1 MSDVKYKH
9 ILYCSLISYRDAKE
23 ALESLQQKRDGEL
36 LREMTTDSL
45 RNLRDDGE
53 NIISSNMEW
62 PGQKAAEQEQKI
74 LEEEGHIPSD
84 FSDATTEDDIDLSKL
99 TPAQRRQYLAEKER
113 RRKEREKRRREKYGD
128 KYDEIMKKKNAKK
141 YEELA
146 QKIAGR
152 DAEEQKRKEE
162 REKEKDRLGVRR
174 RSSNASSISRPG
186 GRPRSMV
193 TYDKG
198 PPRDLGHDSKRDNR
212 EIGLAHDDWAP
223 RDRRPR
229 KGSDASESS
238 DAPPKLH
245 RETTMLKPLPTITQ
259 GKIYEDDKNST
270 LTSRTSKSYKRM
282 TDDEEDR
289 VSDKVE
295 KSNKEETDGENEAR
309 RLFEVGPDGKIRLK
323 GKKIDL
329 SKLSLDDLRALGI
342 DPNLSA
348 KEIAK
353 QLKKLFGDDIQVSQ
367 GDVVIGTKGIGDY
380 SREVSDNTLAR
391 DPNLDVDSLTGVRR
405 VNVIMRR
412 GGAALQQHLEK
423 VISLSRLVDKYA
435 KDLDERDADID
446 FLSHYRL
453 VEKSKLDTYARAFVV
468 EDSDL
473 DTVLKCNEA
482 KVALDGVP
490 SIQHITNKQMEYV
503 LKVLK
508 IDEATL
514 VTFRMFAVVTALCER
529 VTHMDS
535 LSQRL
540 LEICNLADI
549 ERKLDL
555 YKAMFYTNTES
566 DRDSNFITSESLK
579 IELIAG
585 GLNWKQQQYI
595 MEKMEP
601 NDFGDISFLDYM
613 CYIPLFLSMHDNI
626 CYNPLDMS
634 NEKYTQP
641 PRERPPSVQRDMNP
655 LGNKLTKQSAYQ
667 VRKRAMEMMQ
677 ATNSNAVQ
685 VSKSY
690 MDILNKYKTERYTR
704 LKKFEDQRFTSMKLK
719 EKSSSLDSK
728 SDMIY

>member
-1 MSDVKYKH
+1 MTIVVISDDKTSSRISNPYKRA
-9 ILYCSLISYRDAKE
+9 S
-23 ALESLQQKRDGEL
+23 
-36 LREMTTDSL
+36 
-45 RNLRDDGE
+45 DD
-53 NIISSNMEW
+53 
-62 PGQKAAEQEQKI
+62 
-74 LEEEGHIPSD
+74 EEEESVSD
-84 FSDATTEDDIDLSKL
+84 KANKDKTEESEQL
-99 TPAQRRQYLAEKER
+99 T
-113 RRKEREKRRREKYGD
+113 
-128 KYDEIMKKKNAKK
+128 
-141 YEELA
+141 
-146 QKIAGR
+146 
-152 DAEEQKRKEE
+152 EEQK
-162 REKEKDRLGVRR
+162 
-174 RSSNASSISRPG
+174 
-186 GRPRSMV
+186 
-193 TYDKG
+193 
-198 PPRDLGHDSKRDNR
+198 
-212 EIGLAHDDWAP
+212 
-223 RDRRPR
+223 
-229 KGSDASESS
+229 
-238 DAPPKLH
+238 
-245 RETTMLKPLPTITQ
+245 
-259 GKIYEDDKNST
+259 
-270 LTSRTSKSYKRM
+270 
-282 TDDEEDR
+282 
-289 VSDKVE
+289 
-295 KSNKEETDGENEAR
+295 
-309 RLFEVGPDGKIRLK
+309 LFEIGPDGKIRLK

-329 SKLSLDDLRALGI
+329 SKLTKDQLRALGI

-353 QLKKLFGDDIQVSQ
+353 QLKKMFGKDVQITD
-367 GDVVIGTKGIGDY
+367 GDVVIGTKALGDY
-380 SREVSDNTLAR
+380 SREVSDATLAR
-391 DPNLDVDSLTGVRR
+391 DANLDIDSLTGVRR

-423 VISLSRLVDKYA
+423 VISLSRLVDQYA

-453 VEKSKLDTYARAFVV
+453 VEKSKIDTYARAFVV

-473 DTVLKCNEA
+473 DTVLKCHEA
-482 KVALDGVP
+482 KIALDGVP

-529 VTHMDS
+529 VTHMDT

-566 DRDSNFITSESLK
+566 DRDANFITSESLK

-626 CYNPLDMS
+626 CFNPLDMS
-634 NEKYTQP
+634 NQKYTQP

-655 LGNKLTKQSAYQ
+655 LGSHLTKESAYMT
-667 VRKRAMEMMQ
+667 RKRAMEMMQ
-677 ATNSNAVQ
+677 GTNSNAVQ

-690 MDILNKYKTERYTR
+690 MDILNKYKSERYTR
-704 LKKFEDQRFTSMKLK
+704 LKKFEDQRFSSMKLK